1 MSKILLI
8 GIILILVWIR
18 LILPFIRDVIL
29 SDKGLE
35 YNPIQ
40 ERFRYLL
47 ESLDK
52 SIFDGKGIVTVYDEN
67 KKFMQMSGNNSMGVS
82 YCFMYSTKNLT
93 VEIIFENNHSGSTIN
108 RQYNQVDGISESGQ
122 IYIAKEVE
130 EVTRHHYQS
139 LMS

>member
-1 MSKILLI
+1 M
-8 GIILILVWIR
+8 
-18 LILPFIRDVIL
+18 LPFIRDVIL

-93 VEIIFENNHSGSTIN
+93 VQIIFENDHAVPIIN

-130 EVTRHHYQS
+130 EVTKQHYQS
-139 LMS
+139 FMP

>member
-1 MSKILLI
+1 M
-8 GIILILVWIR
+8 
-18 LILPFIRDVIL
+18 LPFIRDVIL

-93 VEIIFENNHSGSTIN
+93 VQIIFENDHAGPIIN

-130 EVTRHHYQS
+130 EVTRQHYQS
-139 LMS
+139 FMP

>member
-18 LILPFIRDVIL
+18 LMLPFIRDVIL

-93 VEIIFENNHSGSTIN
+93 VQIIFENDHAVPIIN

-130 EVTRHHYQS
+130 EVTKQHYQS
-139 LMS
+139 FMP